1 MYGERLELV
10 SDPFVQGDYT
20 AVLAMSPN
28 DPRIR
33 ELRLPTT
40 ILTGLPDLFRQKA
53 MVTGQETPDL
63 SAGSSHSIRTGDSA
77 PRLEMTTEDSKT

>member
-20 AVLAMSPN
+20 AVLAISPN
-28 DPRIR
+28 DPGIR